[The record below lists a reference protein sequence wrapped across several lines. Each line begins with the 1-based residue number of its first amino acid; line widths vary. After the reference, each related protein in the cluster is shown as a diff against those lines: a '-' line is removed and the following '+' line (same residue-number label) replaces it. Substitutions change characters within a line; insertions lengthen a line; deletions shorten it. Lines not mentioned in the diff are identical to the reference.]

1 MVDSKKFVWIECLLF
16 MFSFIYCLFIHS
28 TNIECLLC
36 GRHGPVCTVCAC
48 VHGVVCKAVEYVL
61 ARKKHKMYTL
71 ALFLRIFY
79 EKIYIQ
85 GCHHSLI

>member
-16 MFSFIYCLFIHS
+16 IFFIHLLFVHS

-36 GRHGPVCTVCAC
+36 GRHGTVCKVCAR
-48 VHGVVCKAVEYVL
+48 VHRVVCKTIEYIS

-71 ALFLRIFY
+71 VLFLRIFY